1 MKKILIIDNFDSF
14 TFNLTDYFQQ
24 LGCEVKV
31 YRNTINSDFI
41 DKIQPDAIVFSP
53 GPSVPKNAG
62 NMMKIIE
69 SYYKKLPML
78 GVCLGH
84 QAFIEFFGGSLKF
97 VTPVHGE
104 ASLIK
109 HDGKTIFKEIPQNF
123 TAGRYHSLA
132 AKKMP
137 QCLEVSAICGD
148 IVMAVRH
155 KTLPIEGV
163 QFHPESVLTMKGGYG
178 LKIIKNFLEV
188 YVKKKAQKSPIN
200 GIKKFL
206 EKTINGQLSIKEQE
220 NFLKNHNEI
229 SADELKEAVL
239 FLQSKMPQAPW
250 LKDAIDVCGT
260 GGSGLS
266 RINTSTISAFILAS
280 LGVKVAKHGNKAAS
294 GRFGSFDL
302 LEALNINFD
311 LEIKDIETIYGI
323 RNLAFLFARKFH
335 PVMKHFAAVRQQ
347 LGKPT
352 FFNILGPLLSPVFA
366 KKQIIGVSSKSNME
380 IVAET
385 CLLLKKEHVYVVFGE
400 DGLDEVTLNG
410 KTFVCELVNGKIKKY
425 TIEPKDFGISPA
437 RGEEIAGGSGE
448 VNTEIALKILKN
460 KCTSRH
466 HDLVLV
472 NAALALK
479 LTGKAKTLRCGYQM
493 AKEALENGL
502 AYESLEGVK
511 KLSQSPGILLQIISN
526 KKREIEKR
534 KQIAP
539 LKFTET
545 IKCPKRDFLKSIIGQ
560 EKAVIA
566 EIKKKSPAMGRL
578 SKNGFHVGRQAE
590 IYETAGAAA
599 ISVVCDRK
607 FFGGAL
613 YNLEKAK
620 DATKNTP
627 ILCKDF
633 IIDEYQIYEAEKHG
647 ADAVLLIASILTERQ
662 IGEFYA
668 VAQKLG
674 VAVVCEVHNM
684 EELQKTLRT
693 PVQIIGINNRDLRTF
708 KIDTEM
714 SGKLIRYI
722 PQNKI
727 IIAES
732 GILSREDIDKLPARV
747 NAVLAGSVLM
757 SAKNPAEKIKELTI

>member
-14 TFNLTDYFQQ
+14 TFNLADYFEQ

-31 YRNTINSDFI
+31 YRNTINPKLI
-41 DKIQPDAIVFSP
+41 NEIQLDAIVFSP

-62 NMMKIIE
+62 NMMKIIGL
-69 SYYKKLPML
+69 YHKKFPML

-97 VTPVHGE
+97 VAPVHGE
-104 ASLIK
+104 ASLIN

-132 AKKMP
+132 AENMP
-137 QCLEVSAICGD
+137 QCLDVSAKCEN
-148 IVMAVRH
+148 IVMAARH

-163 QFHPESVLTMKGGYG
+163 QFHPESVLTMKGGCG

-188 YVKKKAQKSPIN
+188 CVKERAQEGEIN
-200 GIKKFL
+200 GIKEFL

-220 NFLKNHNEI
+220 DFLENHNEV

-239 FLQSKMPQAPW
+239 FLQNRMPQTPQ
-250 LKDAIDVCGT
+250 LKGAIDICGT
-260 GGSGLS
+260 GGSGLP

-302 LEALNINFD
+302 LEALGINFD
-311 LEIKDIETIYGI
+311 LEIKDIEAIYKI
-323 RNLAFLFARKFH
+323 RNLTFLFARKFH
-335 PVMKHFAAVRQQ
+335 PVMKHFAAARQQ

-352 FFNILGPLLSPVFA
+352 FFNILGPLLSPVSA
-366 KKQIIGVSSKSNME
+366 KKQIIGVSSKNNMK

-385 CLLLKKEHVYVVFGE
+385 CRLLKKEHIYVVCGE

-410 KTFVCELVNGKIKKY
+410 ETFVCELVNGKIKKY
-425 TIEPKDFGISPA
+425 TIEPKDFGISSA
-437 RGEEIAGGSGE
+437 RGEEIAGGGGK
-448 VNTEIALKILKN
+448 VNTELALKILGG

-466 HDLVLV
+466 FDLVLV
-472 NAALALK
+472 NSALALK
-479 LTGKAKTLRCGYQM
+479 LAGKAKTLKIGYQM
-493 AKEALENGL
+493 AKEALENGS
-502 AYESLEGVK
+502 AYESFESVRI
-511 KLSQSPGILLQIISN
+511 LSRSPGILLQIIAN
-526 KKREIEKR
+526 KKEEVERR

-539 LKFTET
+539 LKFIET
-545 IKCPKRDFLKSIIGQ
+545 TNCAKRDFLRSIIGR
-560 EKAVIA
+560 EKAIIA
-566 EIKKKSPAMGRL
+566 EIKKKSPTMGRL
-578 SKNGFHVGRQAE
+578 SKKNFSVGRQAE
-590 IYETAGAAA
+590 IYEKAGAAA
-599 ISVVCDRK
+599 ISVVCDGK
-607 FFGGAL
+607 FFEGSL
-613 YNLEKAK
+613 DNLEKAK
-620 DATKNTP
+620 VATKNTP

-633 IIDEYQIYEAEKHG
+633 IIDEHQIYEAEKYG
-647 ADAVLLIASILTERQ
+647 ADVILLIASILTERQ
-662 IGEFYA
+662 IARFYT
-668 VAQKLG
+668 VAGKLG
-674 VAVVCEVHNM
+674 MAVVCEVHTL

-732 GILSREDIDKLPARV
+732 GILSREDMDKLPARA
-747 NAVLAGSVLM
+747 NAVLVGSVLV